1 MKTIGIEKL
10 INGVAT
16 FNADPYCI
24 ENEELAQEV
33 LDQIKNYGCHL
44 IEDEDELEEA
54 KRKLWIV
61 NYNWDV
67 YKAGECLFAVP
78 GPEIK
83 TLDYLADVINSVEDY
98 PATFV
103 AKVCEEN
110 GWAELD
116 GEDIATDGH
125 KVLMFNKQGRAEVFP
140 WVRELNISTCPSD
153 HNVIAVDDGELC
165 AQFSLFENQ
174 EKILSQKQIESRCL
188 SAVVANGFDEADLWN
203 SMNAS
208 GVDCTVEIYKL

>member
-1 MKTIGIEKL
+1 MKTISIEKL

-44 IEDEDELEEA
+44 IEDEDELEDAIA
-54 KRKLWIV
+54 KLNLTEGTWETYR
-61 NYNWDV
+61 
-67 YKAGECLFAVP
+67 AGECLFALPVD
-78 GPEIK
+78 
-83 TLDYLADVINSVEDY
+83 TLQDLADVINARKDY
-98 PATFV
+98 PETFV
-103 AKVCEEN
+103 SQVCEEH
-110 GWAELD
+110 GWAEMD
-116 GEDIATDGH
+116 GEEIATDGH
-125 KVLMFNKQGRAEVFP
+125 EVLKFNEQGKAEVFP

-153 HNVIAVDDGELC
+153 HNIIAVDDGELC

-174 EKILSQKQIESRCL
+174 EKNLSQKQIESRCL
-188 SAVVANGFDEADLWN
+188 SAVVANGFDEADLW
-203 SMNAS
+203 SRMNAS